1 VAQHSSAGH
10 RGPRRPWVRAW
21 LAGHRSTAAVLGA
34 LVAAAVAS
42 AIVAAGGGT
51 GAGTPGPGARPIG
64 GTTSAPITPAP
75 EASVM
80 AADNWLTGPAD
91 KVLGSLNADV
101 VNVSKALRAGE
112 RGTEARAGRQLAAAA
127 KAALDGPM
135 PPVDAALYRSALA
148 DLDKAGT
155 DTAAGQPGAVGSL
168 LIAGTTD
175 ITKVTAAA
183 DLVAPAGPSGPVP
196 EPNG

>member
-1 VAQHSSAGH
+1 VA
-10 RGPRRPWVRAW
+10 VI
-21 LAGHRSTAAVLGA
+21 
-34 LVAAAVAS
+34 LVAATAGSV
-42 AIVAAGGGT
+42 VDAAGT
-51 GAGTPGPGARPIG
+51 TGPGAHAIA

-80 AADNWLTGPAD
+80 AADKWLTGRAD
-91 KVLGSLNADV
+91 KVLGSLNTDV
-101 VNVSKALRAGE
+101 VNVRRALRAGQ

-127 KAALDGPM
+127 RAALDGPM

-155 DTAAGQPGAVGSL
+155 DAAVGQPGAVGPL
-168 LIAGTTD
+168 LTAGTTE
-175 ITKVTAAA
+175 ITKVTAAT
-183 DLVAPAGPSGPVP
+183 DLVAPSGPSGQVP